1 MAAQARAGQARVDD
15 GFRERAQ
22 DDPTSSERRAVAR
35 LSRAIAWFVV
45 ATLVLT
51 LVATLV
57 LDGVA

>member
-1 MAAQARAGQARVDD
+1 MAAPARHGQARVDD
-15 GFRERAQ
+15 GFREQAR
-22 DDPTSSERRAVAR
+22 DDPTSSGARTVAR